1 VPARP
6 SDMAGRPDGLSI
18 ASVSVEQLFVD
29 CHSHVVPSGDDGA
42 GTVEEG
48 LELCDLAAEAGT
60 AVLFA
65 TPHVWPHLPLT
76 EERELA
82 VGRAFERLRARATLE
97 LRLGFELTPAP
108 PLLRQDPARYVLE
121 GTMHVLM
128 EVPFVGPAD
137 ELLALAQ
144 YVEDAGLMPLIAHP
158 ERTES
163 VRNRPELAHELAER
177 WPLQVNA
184 TSILGRHGRESAEL
198 AWRLIEAGDVA
209 AVASDGH
216 RLTRPAR
223 IDEAYELV
231 RARVGEEAALPLFDG
246 SVLGLSDGRNA
257 QTPTVSG
264 ADGRL
269 GEAHA
274 S

>member
-1 VPARP
+1 MEPR
-6 SDMAGRPDGLSI
+6 
-18 ASVSVEQLFVD
+18 FVD

-42 GTVEEG
+42 GTVGEG

-60 AVLFA
+60 AILFG

-76 EERELA
+76 AERELG
-82 VGRAFERLRARATLE
+82 VRRAFRRLRARASLD

-108 PLLRQDPARYVLE
+108 PLLREDPARYVLD
-121 GTMHVLM
+121 GTQHVLM
-128 EVPFVGPAD
+128 EVPFAGPAG

-144 YVEDAGLMPLIAHP
+144 HVEDAGLVPLVAHP
-158 ERTES
+158 ERTAA
-163 VRNRPELAHELAER
+163 VRKRPELAHELAER

-184 TSILGRHGRESAEL
+184 TSILGRHGPESEEL
-198 AWRLIEAGDVA
+198 VWRLLEAGDVA

-246 SVLGLSDGRNA
+246 SALGISARPIPSRA
-257 QTPTVSG
+257 AARG
-264 ADGRL
+264 A
-269 GEAHA
+269 
-274 S
+274 